1 MTDTKRLKHRAMTA
15 FGIIAVVLGV
25 VSDAWYI
32 AMINQWLV
40 PWDSL
45 QIIYALTMP

>member
-1 MTDTKRLKHRAMTA
+1 MTGTTQLKHRAMTA
-15 FGIIAVVLGV
+15 LGIVAVALGII
-25 VSDAWYI
+25 SDAWYL
-32 AMINQWLV
+32 AMINQWLL